1 MRLDVVIEKLSLE
14 VKKLN
19 KLIENGRLIVIEE
32 IEEVE
37 FDPQKKQVGELEKG
51 LEVVK
56 LIENGRL
63 IVIEEILEETLE
75 ETKKWKKECEEKN
88 FVIENLKKEII
99 SLEQY
104 KNSKKL
110 EIEKTNNVENEEVEE
125 IVEWGNFNLHERQE
139 LLSNSSVDPVFWN
152 KSTGECLIDFENGL
166 TVKGILKFEIKEKST
181 LNSSERL
188 ALLRQEEFDKRR
200 KFALEQIDRNDRRM
214 SRIIE
219 NYFKNKENN

>member
-1 MRLDVVIEKLSLE
+1 MTEILGYGLIAILIIGLSLRLIFKRKKSEEIKKQQLEEVKRKKSEE
-14 VKKLN
+14 VKK
-19 KLIENGRLIVIEE
+19 
-32 IEEVE
+32 
-37 FDPQKKQVGELEKG
+37 QQ
-51 LEVVK
+51 
-56 LIENGRL
+56 
-63 IVIEEILEETLE
+63 LEETLE

-200 KFALEQIDRNDRRM
+200 KLVMEIVDMNDRRRN
-214 SRIIE
+214 RIIE
-219 NYFKNKENN
+219 NYYSNKESN